1 MVKREIIGKN
11 PLDELIGSSQTSP
24 PPPKQESS
32 KNQKRRI
39 TVQISENIIERI
51 KNATYWTPGLTLSY
65 LVEQALEREVNQ
77 MEFDRGS
84 SFKKR
89 RTELKTGRPLN

>member
-11 PLDELIGSSQTSP
+11 PLDGLIGRNQTIP
-24 PPPKQESS
+24 APKQEPS

-39 TVQISENIIERI
+39 TVQISEEIIERI

-65 LVEQALEREVNQ
+65 LVEKALEKEVNQ
-77 MEFDRGS
+77 MEDDRGN
-84 SFKKR
+84 SFEKR
-89 RTELKTGRPLN
+89 KAELKTGRPID